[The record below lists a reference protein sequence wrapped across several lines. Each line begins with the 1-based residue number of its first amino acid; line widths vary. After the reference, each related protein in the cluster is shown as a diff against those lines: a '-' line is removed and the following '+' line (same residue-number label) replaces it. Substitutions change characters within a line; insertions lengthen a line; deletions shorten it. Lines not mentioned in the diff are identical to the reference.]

1 MHMHICKFVPVKTI
15 NNIIRHHT
23 VKQNLHNTFLHPFH
37 ILLLHY
43 LAKYCW
49 IKTWLQ
55 MLLSTFMSVTFCMK
69 LWEHNLDPQ
78 KQAVLCDLSSF
89 GHISIINAVDV
100 SSSAGLCVNM
110 VKRKFFKALPFI
122 YHFKYGKFLKSAFYL

>member
-1 MHMHICKFVPVKTI
+1 MYNLFCIIAISIQFIDKFAY
-15 NNIIRHHT
+15 
-23 VKQNLHNTFLHPFH
+23 F
-37 ILLLHY
+37 Y
-43 LAKYCW
+43 LCHRAGSNVQFYVC
-49 IKTWLQ
+49 
-55 MLLSTFMSVTFCMK
+55 FCISFK
-69 LWEHNLDPQ
+69 ENNLDPQ

-110 VKRKFFKALPFI
+110 VKRKFFKALLFI